1 MLVGAFAD
9 VLEVLDQEPAD
20 GEAGLLVST
29 QSAASSAGPLAR

>member
-20 GEAGLLVST
+20 GEAGLLVSMNCPGIDGG
-29 QSAASSAGPLAR
+29 S